1 MTTAAVVTMVVMLT
15 LVWGGFATA
24 VGVALYRE
32 KRKRRTAGRPDEQA
46 AADD

>member
-1 MTTAAVVTMVVMLT
+1 MTTAALVTMVVMLT

-32 KRKRRTAGRPDEQA
+32 KRKRRTAEPTDEHA
-46 AADD
+46 AHD